1 MFTIQPENITMA
13 FDKDWLLLE
22 DGIHILFDESTIAP
36 YAAGPIDITVPYGEV
51 MYSLNSCGKESAYM
65 DGTE

>member
-1 MFTIQPENITMA
+1 M
-13 FDKDWLLLE
+13 LLE

-51 MYSLNSCGKESAYM
+51 MYSLNSCGKESADM

>member
-1 MFTIQPENITMA
+1 MFTVKPENLTIA
-13 FDKDWLLLE
+13 FDKDWLLLD

-51 MYSLNSCGKESAYM
+51 MYSLNSYGKELA
-65 DGTE
+65 GTD